1 MGNML
6 FNMLQGMNPQF
17 AEMIKVFNQFKNGL
31 NPESAK
37 QQVEQLLMSGKM
49 SQEQF
54 EQLKKQAEEYSQF
67 LK

>member
-1 MGNML
+1 
-6 FNMLQGMNPQF
+6 
-17 AEMIKVFNQFKNGL
+17 MIKAFNQFKNGL

-37 QQVEQLLMSGKM
+37 QQIEQLLMSGKM

>member
-1 MGNML
+1 ML

-17 AEMIKVFNQFKNGL
+17 AEMIKAFNQFKNGL
-31 NPESAK
+31 KPESAK
-37 QQVEQLLMSGKM
+37 QQIEQLLMSGKM